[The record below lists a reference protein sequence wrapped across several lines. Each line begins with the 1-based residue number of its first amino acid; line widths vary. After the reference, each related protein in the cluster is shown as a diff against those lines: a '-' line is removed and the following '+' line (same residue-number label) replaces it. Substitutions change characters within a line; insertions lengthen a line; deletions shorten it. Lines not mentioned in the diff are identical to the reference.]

1 MDDDEEEISHQG
13 YAFPKDKR
21 KFFDA
26 PDKAIKADPGS
37 YYDGIS

>member
-1 MDDDEEEISHQG
+1 MDDEEELTTNQG

-21 KFFDA
+21 KFFEA

-37 YYDGIS
+37 YYDGI